1 MGLGLDEGSIGMD
14 TLSVSF
20 EIVKS
25 RKSSTTV
32 VVRANMGFGSE
43 RVMRLNVRLRV
54 SASIWERKKTYLE
67 VEGPSTASTTNTT
80 PVSLLGIVRSL
91 TGDVSTTTT
100 VEVGERNV
108 GRELGLDIVF
118 RHDRSSV
125 KFILAFTRCDSGHG
139 DGGGS
144 SD

>member
-1 MGLGLDEGSIGMD
+1 M
-14 TLSVSF
+14 
-20 EIVKS
+20 
-25 RKSSTTV
+25 
-32 VVRANMGFGSE
+32 
-43 RVMRLNVRLRV
+43 
-54 SASIWERKKTYLE
+54 SAKVHKENNKTYLE
-67 VEGPSTASTTNTT
+67 VESTSKASTTDTT

-108 GRELGLDIVF
+108 GGELRLDVVF
-118 RHDRSSV
+118 GDDRSSI
-125 KFILAFTRCDSGHG
+125 KFILAFTGCDSGHG

>member
-25 RKSSTTV
+25 RESSTTV

-67 VEGPSTASTTNTT
+67 VESPSKASTTNTT
-80 PVSLLGIVRSL
+80 PVSLLGIIGGLAGNIS
-91 TGDVSTTTT
+91 TSTTI
-100 VEVGERNV
+100 EVGEGNV
-108 GRELGLDIVF
+108 GG
-118 RHDRSSV
+118 
-125 KFILAFTRCDSGHG
+125 
-139 DGGGS
+139 
-144 SD
+144 